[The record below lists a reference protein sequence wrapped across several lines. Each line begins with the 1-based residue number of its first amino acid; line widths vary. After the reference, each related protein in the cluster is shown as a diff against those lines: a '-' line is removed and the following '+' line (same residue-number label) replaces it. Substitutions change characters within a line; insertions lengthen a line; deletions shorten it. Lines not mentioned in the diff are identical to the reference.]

1 MRPEVSEW
9 VAKAEGDF
17 LTAQREYRA
26 RKSPNYD
33 LACFHA
39 QQGIEKY
46 TKARLVEAGIHFSK
60 THDLGL
66 LLVLLSPIE
75 SMWEPFRLG
84 LNRVSYYAVDFRY
97 PGEFASKEDA
107 AESLNTCRQLRRMA
121 RQSLGLP
128 E

>member
-1 MRPEVSEW
+1 M
-9 VAKAEGDF
+9 
-17 LTAQREYRA
+17 
-26 RKSPNYD
+26 
-33 LACFHA
+33 
-39 QQGIEKY
+39 
-46 TKARLVEAGIHFSK
+46 KARLVEAGIHFSK

-66 LLVLLSPIE
+66 LLDLLNPVE
-75 SMWEPFRLG
+75 SMWEPFRLA

-107 AESLNTCRQLRRMA
+107 TESLNTCRKLRRMA

>member
-1 MRPEVSEW
+1 MKPEVAEW
-9 VAKAEGDF
+9 VTKAEGDF

-33 LACFHA
+33 SACFHA
-39 QQGIEKY
+39 QQCIEKY
-46 TKARLVEAGIHFSK
+46 MKARLVVAGIHFSK

-66 LLVLLSPIE
+66 LLDLLNPVE
-75 SMWEPFRLG
+75 SMWEPFRLA

-107 AESLNTCRQLRRMA
+107 TESLNTCRKLRRMA

>member
-1 MRPEVSEW
+1 MKPEVPKW

-33 LACFHA
+33 SA
-39 QQGIEKY
+39 
-46 TKARLVEAGIHFSK
+46 
-60 THDLGL
+60 
-66 LLVLLSPIE
+66 
-75 SMWEPFRLG
+75 
-84 LNRVSYYAVDFRY
+84 YAVDFRY

-107 AESLNTCRQLRRMA
+107 TESLNTCRELRRMA

>member
-1 MRPEVSEW
+1 MKPEVLEW
-9 VAKAEGDF
+9 VVKAEGDY

-33 LACFHA
+33 STCFHA
-39 QQGIEKY
+39 QQCIEKY
-46 TKARLVEAGIHFSK
+46 IKARLVESGIHFPK

-66 LLVLLSPIE
+66 LLDLLGFVE
-75 SMWEPFRLG
+75 TMWEPFRLA
-84 LNRVSYYAVDFRY
+84 LNRVTYYAVDFRY

-107 AESLNTCRQLRRMA
+107 KESLDTCRELRRMA
-121 RQSLGLP
+121 CQSLGIK